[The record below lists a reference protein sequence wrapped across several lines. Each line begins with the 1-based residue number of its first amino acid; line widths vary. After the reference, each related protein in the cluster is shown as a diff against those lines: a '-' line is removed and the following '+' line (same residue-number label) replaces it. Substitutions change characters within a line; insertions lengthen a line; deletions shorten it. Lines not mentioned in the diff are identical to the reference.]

1 MLRLGHSAAQKVRCI
16 DGYLISLAIYLVKKR
31 GICIV
36 MKAVTKQKLYSVVFE
51 NDTRAGKLFD
61 IWLLWIIMISVLIAM
76 LDSVPELT
84 GYFGFEFYIIEW
96 VFTILFTIEYL
107 IRISVNPK
115 PGKYIFSLWGI
126 IDLLAILPAYVS
138 LLLIGSQYFVIV
150 RIFRL
155 LRVFRILKLVRF
167 NREATVLISALRAS
181 SFKISIFLSTV
192 VTIVVLLGT
201 IMYVVESPENGFTSI
216 PQSIYWA
223 IITLSTV
230 GYGDIVPHTVLGKFI
245 SSIAMII
252 GYAIIAVPTG
262 IVTVEM
268 AKSHEQK
275 IPCKECGFKNNVHSN
290 FCNQC
295 GGKF

>member
-1 MLRLGHSAAQKVRCI
+1 
-16 DGYLISLAIYLVKKR
+16 
-31 GICIV
+31 
-36 MKAVTKQKLYSVVFE
+36 MKAITRQKLYSVVFE
-51 NDTRAGKLFD
+51 NDTKAGKLFD
-61 IWLLWIIMISVLIAM
+61 IWLLWIILISVLIAM
-76 LDSVPELT
+76 LDSVPELN

-96 VFTILFTIEYL
+96 FFTILFTIEYV
-107 IRISVNPK
+107 IRISVSPR
-115 PGKYIFSLWGI
+115 PSKYIFSLWGI

-138 LLLIGSQYFVIV
+138 LLIVGSQYFIIV

-155 LRVFRILKLVRF
+155 LRVFRILRLVRF
-167 NREATVLISALRAS
+167 NREAAVLISALRAS

-201 IMYVVESPENGFTSI
+201 LMYVVESPENGFTSI

-223 IITLSTV
+223 IITITTV

-245 SSIAMII
+245 SSFAMII

-268 AKSHEQK
+268 AKSSEQK
-275 IPCKECGFKNNVHSN
+275 TVCRDCGYKNHTYANY
-290 FCNQC
+290 CNQC
-295 GGKF
+295 GGKLFGREEEDKERII